1 MCGSAGTTELP
12 KLETGFAKLESG
24 FAKLESGFA
33 KLEYRFMKKCL
44 PWTAVACGRVG
55 SSSSFDALTLISLI

>member
-33 KLEYRFMKKCL
+33 KLEYRFIDDEEVFALDCSGL
-44 PWTAVACGRVG
+44 WTSWKFFIV
-55 SSSSFDALTLISLI
+55 